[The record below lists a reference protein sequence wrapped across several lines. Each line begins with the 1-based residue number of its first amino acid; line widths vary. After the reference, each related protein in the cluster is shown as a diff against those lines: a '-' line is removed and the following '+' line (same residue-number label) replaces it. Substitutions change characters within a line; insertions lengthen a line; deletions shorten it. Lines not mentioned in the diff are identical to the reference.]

1 MYAILIDDDK
11 HLVWSE
17 VPAPTLKAGEVLMDC
32 VAGPN
37 LGKYLATMAR
47 GGRWVIIATLGGPV
61 SEINMN
67 DFFRR
72 GVKLIGSTLRSR
84 SSEMKAEILAKL
96 EAEFWPSLA
105 SGKMKVVI
113 HQTLPITS
121 VEAAHAVLQNREN
134 IGKVV
139 MTVKE

>member
-1 MYAILIDDDK
+1 M
-11 HLVWSE
+11 
-17 VPAPTLKAGEVLMDC
+17 
-32 VAGPN
+32 
-37 LGKYLATMAR
+37 
-47 GGRWVIIATLGGPV
+47 
-61 SEINMN
+61 SEINVN

-84 SSEMKAEILAKL
+84 RSEMKADILAKL

-121 VEAAHAVLQNREN
+121 AEAAHAVLQNREN

-139 MTVKE
+139 MTVKS